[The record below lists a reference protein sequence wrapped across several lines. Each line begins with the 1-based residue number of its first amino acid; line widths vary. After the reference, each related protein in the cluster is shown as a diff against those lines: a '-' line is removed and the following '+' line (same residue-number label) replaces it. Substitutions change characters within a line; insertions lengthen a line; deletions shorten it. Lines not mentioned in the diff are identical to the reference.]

1 MAVLSVLEAVF
12 FFCFSN
18 SVSLIYKSGKPF
30 CDSIQSLNFLTG
42 YASSKNPRFG
52 WNLQAEQVLFG
63 SHHLNFYLPFDNK
76 KPNFLN

>member
-18 SVSLIYKSGKPF
+18 SVSSIYKSCKPVY
-30 CDSIQSLNFLTG
+30 DSRRNLSFSNG